1 MLLTMN
7 ERTKNIILTGFR
19 ATGKSLLGRLLAE
32 RLGYCF
38 IDGDVVLCEQLGAPI
53 AEIVAEHGWAFFRQA
68 EQQLLAEVPAMAR
81 TVLATGGGAIEHQ
94 QQWQQLRHGCYVIWL
109 DADVATIRQRMGT
122 DPTSASQRPS
132 LTGRPIDDE
141 IAELLDRRRP
151 LYAAGSDLRLDTIGQ
166 APVVLVD
173 CICRALAQAGSAG
186 RGKLEG

>member
-7 ERTKNIILTGFR
+7 EGAKNIILTGFR
-19 ATGKSLLGRLLAE
+19 ATGKSVLGQMLAE
-32 RLGYCF
+32 RLGYRF
-38 IDGDVVLCEQLGAPI
+38 VDGDVVLCERLGAPI
-53 AEIVAEHGWAFFRQA
+53 AEIVADHGWAFFRQA
-68 EQQLLAEVPAMAR
+68 ERQLLAEVPAMAR

-94 QQWQQLRHGCYVIWL
+94 QEWQQLRRGCYVIWL

-151 LYAAGSDLRLDTIGQ
+151 LYAAGSDLRIDTVGQ
-166 APVVLVD
+166 APAVLAD
-173 CICRALAQAGSAG
+173 RICRALEQVGSAG
-186 RGKLEG
+186 RGRLEG

>member
-7 ERTKNIILTGFR
+7 EWTKNIILTGFR
-19 ATGKSLLGRLLAE
+19 ATGKSLLGRMLAE
-32 RLGYCF
+32 RLGYRF
-38 IDGDVVLCEQLGAPI
+38 IDGDAVLCERLGAPI

-68 EQQLLAEVPAMAR
+68 ERQLLAEVPAMAR

-94 QQWQQLRHGCYVIWL
+94 QQWQQLRHSCYVIWL

-151 LYAAGSDLRLDTIGQ
+151 LYAAGSDLRLETVDQ
-166 APVVLVD
+166 DPSALVER
-173 CICRALAQAGSAG
+173 ICRV
-186 RGKLEG
+186 LEQGG